1 MKKNLIVIAAVF
13 FAGVLSI
20 SCSKENLA
28 VEVENQEQ
36 EVNIIDQES
45 VNYQVAHVNFVT
57 PMEGAYGDFSKWK
70 PTPSTPQEQLGSML
84 KELFASLSPM
94 GGYKSFGKPVIIVNE
109 GDTFRIGGFSF
120 GAWIEFFYNSLA
132 YSVNPRKWDSKESDD
147 FVVEKIG
154 GKLWFRIGIGS
165 SRYLV
170 NISSF
175 DKLVAG
181 VKLDDILNL
190 DSEVNILKYNGVN
203 PFYLGFDIKAE
214 VNYFN
219 DYDYDGTFT
228 FIDLQGKKIV
238 NPYDIDTIKEQ
249 ETNRIDMT
257 LEGDESKK
265 EEMLAITDENY
276 VSGYACTLDYTDNK
290 GSLSATTSLKEGEDI
305 EGWLGYVSLNS
316 AVKAQ
321 KLFNDAVSMKL
332 HNATPE
338 QIAGIFSV
346 SDAIEVVHFIKMI
359 NKVELDFC
367 KEGTDYV
374 IGVKFPE
381 DEENFQKSY
390 DNRYKAQKCL
400 FDAIGLFVDSKD
412 EQARHILSK

>member
-1 MKKNLIVIAAVF
+1 M
-13 FAGVLSI
+13 
-20 SCSKENLA
+20 
-28 VEVENQEQ
+28 
-36 EVNIIDQES
+36 
-45 VNYQVAHVNFVT
+45 
-57 PMEGAYGDFSKWK
+57 
-70 PTPSTPQEQLGSML
+70 
-84 KELFASLSPM
+84 
-94 GGYKSFGKPVIIVNE
+94 
-109 GDTFRIGGFSF
+109 
-120 GAWIEFFYNSLA
+120 
-132 YSVNPRKWDSKESDD
+132 
-147 FVVEKIG
+147 
-154 GKLWFRIGIGS
+154 
-165 SRYLV
+165 
-170 NISSF
+170 
-175 DKLVAG
+175 
-181 VKLDDILNL
+181 
-190 DSEVNILKYNGVN
+190 KYNGVN

-346 SDAIEVVHFIKMI
+346 SDAIEEVGFFKKG
-359 NKVELDFC
+359 KVNLDFC
-367 KEGTDYV
+367 KEETKYV
-374 IGVKFPE
+374 IDVTFLEVPE
-381 DEENFQKSY
+381 DNFQKPY